1 MRSMKN
7 IGSMAQIANAAF
19 SKFRFRRIATIW
31 RKFFHAVHVF
41 PLRSMAEASTAPSPV
56 TPTRSPK
63 LSMKGAEFQA
73 QLRAVFNE
81 FDADGSGSVD
91 TAEIQ
96 AMTAKLG
103 MTFSTE
109 EIEAMVRDADTNG
122 NGVLEFDEFE
132 QVIKAHLGKG
142 ASANGLGA
150 CRSRSR
156 ACRSRSRVH
165 PRPAMSP
172 RSAGSR
178 ARVCA
183 CANGP
188 RRLHLRLARQ

>member
-1 MRSMKN
+1 MPARVLP
-7 IGSMAQIANAAF
+7 
-19 SKFRFRRIATIW
+19 
-31 RKFFHAVHVF
+31 AV
-41 PLRSMAEASTAPSPV
+41 SPCQ
-56 TPTRSPK
+56 
-63 LSMKGAEFQA
+63 LDFQA

-156 ACRSRSRVH
+156 AC
-165 PRPAMSP
+165 
-172 RSAGSR
+172 
-178 ARVCA
+178 
-183 CANGP
+183 
-188 RRLHLRLARQ
+188 

>member
-1 MRSMKN
+1 MH
-7 IGSMAQIANAAF
+7 
-19 SKFRFRRIATIW
+19 TT
-31 RKFFHAVHVF
+31 
-41 PLRSMAEASTAPSPV
+41 PYSMAETSTAPSPV

-63 LSMKGAEFQA
+63 LSIKNEEFQA

-96 AMTAKLG
+96 AMTAKLA

-109 EIEAMVRDADTNG
+109 EIEAMVRDADSNG

-150 CRSRSR
+150 CRSRCR
-156 ACRSRSRVH
+156 AC
-165 PRPAMSP
+165 
-172 RSAGSR
+172 
-178 ARVCA
+178 
-183 CANGP
+183 
-188 RRLHLRLARQ
+188 

>member
-1 MRSMKN
+1 MH
-7 IGSMAQIANAAF
+7 AQHEKKRCCVGHIRQRRVYLYQVYFA
-19 SKFRFRRIATIW
+19 RFRLE
-31 RKFFHAVHVF
+31 KFSSSC
-41 PLRSMAEASTAPSPV
+41 RMADASTAPSPV

-73 QLRAVFNE
+73 QLRAVFHE

-156 ACRSRSRVH
+156 ACRSRSRAH

-172 RSAGSR
+172 RSVGSR

>member
-1 MRSMKN
+1 
-7 IGSMAQIANAAF
+7 
-19 SKFRFRRIATIW
+19 
-31 RKFFHAVHVF
+31 
-41 PLRSMAEASTAPSPV
+41 MAEASTAPSPV

-183 CANGP
+183 CADGP
-188 RRLHLRLARQ
+188 CRLHLRLARQYHVRCGLEQHRQHN

>member
-1 MRSMKN
+1 MRR
-7 IGSMAQIANAAF
+7 AQIANAAF
-19 SKFRFRRIATIW
+19 FKLTVSPGFVRRS
-31 RKFFHAVHVF
+31 F
-41 PLRSMAEASTAPSPV
+41 PCSCFLPCGMADASTAPSPV

-156 ACRSRSRVH
+156 ACRSRSRAH

-172 RSAGSR
+172 RSVGSR

>member
-7 IGSMAQIANAAF
+7 FGAMAQIANAAK

-31 RKFFHAVHVF
+31 RYSAYVF
-41 PLRSMAEASTAPSPV
+41 PRRRMAEASTAPSPV

>member
-7 IGSMAQIANAAF
+7 FDAMAQSQTPHFPSFGFGVSQLFGETSAY
-19 SKFRFRRIATIW
+19 
-31 RKFFHAVHVF
+31 VF
-41 PLRSMAEASTAPSPV
+41 PQLSMAEASTAPSPV

-183 CANGP
+183 CADGP

>member
-1 MRSMKN
+1 M
-7 IGSMAQIANAAF
+7 
-19 SKFRFRRIATIW
+19 
-31 RKFFHAVHVF
+31 
-41 PLRSMAEASTAPSPV
+41 EALGV
-56 TPTRSPK
+56 
-63 LSMKGAEFQA
+63 GEFQA
-73 QLRAVFNE
+73 QLRAVFDE
-81 FDADGSGSVD
+81 FDTDGSGSVD

-142 ASANGLGA
+142 ASANELGA
-150 CRSRSR
+150 CRSRSH
-156 ACRSRSRVH
+156 ACRSRAH
-165 PRPAMSP
+165 PRPAMTP
-172 RSAGSR
+172 RSVGSR